1 MEQLSPCAHNDGP
14 TLQSPCSK
22 TSPQCKACAMQRRV
36 ALKPTGSSEDPAQ
49 PKERNHFTGTQDETN
64 IKKKE
69 KVLCR
74 TWRNRSEPSRT
85 TGGKAKR
92 CSRSSRQARGFSRGN
107 RVSYGPATPGLGTH
121 PRETCVHT
129 ETQPGT
135 PQQQHSQQAG
145 AQQLASVDK
154 AWCWC
159 SAQLWPTS
167 ESPGTAAPRLPCP
180 SLAPLTWNVTQ

>member
-1 MEQLSPCAHNDGP
+1 M
-14 TLQSPCSK
+14 K
-22 TSPQCKACAMQRRV
+22 TQRSQKKETTSQ
-36 ALKPTGSSEDPAQ
+36 AL
-49 PKERNHFTGTQDETN
+49 RMTN

-107 RVSYGPATPGLGTH
+107 RAAAMAQQLQVWVHT
-121 PRETCVHT
+121 REKTCVHT
-129 ETQPGT
+129 ETRYRDARSSST
-135 PQQQHSQQAG
+135 HNRQA
-145 AQQLASVDK
+145 LSSWRVDK

-159 SAQLWPTS
+159 SVAQLWPTLRAR
-167 ESPGTAAPRLPCP
+167 ELQRPRLPCP